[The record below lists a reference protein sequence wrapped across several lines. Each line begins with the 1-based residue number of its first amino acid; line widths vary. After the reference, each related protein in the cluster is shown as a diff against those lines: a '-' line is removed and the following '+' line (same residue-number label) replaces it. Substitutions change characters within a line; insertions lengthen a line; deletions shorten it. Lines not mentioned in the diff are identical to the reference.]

1 MPFLDV
7 YLFDLR
13 GSRKKKILAIFGL
26 STPYNEYILFCTVN
40 SYAKG
45 SLGKSNKTKM
55 MQKKN
60 KFLISFGTSSRNAP
74 VRKKKSVQKFWSNW
88 TKIRDCHGAVKF
100 QWKMHCKQALSFAVG
115 V

>member
-60 KFLISFGTSSRNAP
+60 KFLISFGTSSRNVP
-74 VRKKKSVQKFWSNW
+74 ICKKTSVLKFWSIW
-88 TKIRDCHGAVKF
+88 TNIRGCYRALKF
-100 QWKMHCKQALSFAVG
+100 QWKNAL
-115 V
+115 